1 MGEGMKSI
9 FALAVSASIIL
20 TPVMASAWGFGGG
33 DNGRGAG
40 QTKEEEE
47 AFQSASQMFQ
57 DTGRDKMAVV
67 QAFENYLEKF
77 PNSQRSNDAEFMVG
91 EAYMQHALSILKA
104 ESTDKKNSA
113 ARLLAPK
120 NPAAVKALDDARHAF
135 EQVAGDKKTGIGPS
149 AQYRLG
155 EVYYNQ
161 KDWTQAVEAWK
172 EVDKKYPKSYIVGES
187 LMGIIFADLA
197 LEQFSQAEAN
207 LFLLGETFP
216 TYLKE
221 PAVLYA
227 EGIVALHKGDYSN
240 AEKALKQVKTAEAQ
254 YYLGKT
260 YLLSK
265 RAYLA
270 AAAFENL
277 LRDYPN
283 SDLKEEAQFF
293 IGDSFFL
300 AEDYDGAISKYQRFI
315 SLYPES
321 PLRVSA
327 TFRIGS
333 SYFQKK
339 DYVEARANFQAVLD
353 RYPKDFFAPL
363 AQYCIAESHLV
374 AGQMREALFAYTK
387 VITQYPETIK
397 VSPLAHFKLAW
408 TEFQVGDYKQ
418 AVQTGENFLSLYPTN
433 ALAKNVYLIMGNS
446 LIKLNRHVEAV
457 AAFQRIIDLA
467 PSSDIAEQAL
477 FSILQDQTNQKA
489 YNSILTSYQY
499 IFRHLPPSKSK
510 WRSLSYLY
518 AAEAYLALNQVDE
531 AKVIYEMVLKV
542 YPDEPAAFYAQDG
555 LAWVYSYK
563 GEDQRA
569 LEERQKLKDM
579 LSAVS
584 STFSFSGANELGIA
598 DSMFNQKNY
607 EDAYTMYD
615 KFVKENP
622 KATEAPTALYKS
634 GLSLYHERYYSQAVE
649 KWKQLAAMYPNAKE
663 TPLAAYQVADTL
675 FRAQKYP
682 EAVAS
687 YKEIIQKYP
696 QSQQLPTAYLR
707 LAQADFNAKNDQSAL
722 KNVQELVSRF
732 PKAPEANDG
741 LDLAEAVFDRS
752 KGLDYKT
759 VLRAIITAN
768 QGTPVAGEAQ
778 FRLARRAF
786 DDKDYA
792 TAATEFQKFSV
803 DFTNHPQL
811 AKAQFYLGEAYFSAN
826 DYTNAVPAFER
837 LINNF
842 DRSDDTSL
850 ALFHL
855 ASSYYNLKKY
865 EDASR
870 YYSRLIEEYPNSE
883 YTKATQFNLALAYK
897 ALGKLDMAQYA
908 YQKYAQAA
916 GPNDPSGA
924 AAQWEIYAI
933 QKDRKDYEGAL
944 ATLEQ
949 IRDNAKVESDT
960 PLEAT
965 YRMGE
970 IYTAMNRPDEAMNS
984 WEKLRTLKP
993 AGNAFRL
1000 QGLIKLGEA
1009 YEKASDLQRAVA
1021 VYEDLARNAPQKEVA
1036 RSAAL
1041 RAQMLRKGGKV
1052 KAEQAA
1058 DAAAG
1063 DDSGEQ
1069 QAPATRK
1076 KSKAAKARKPAQQDQ
1091 QGASAAPAYSSDEA
1105 AAVKIKKGKT
1115 QKLPGVDAGAE
1126 IQ

>member
-1 MGEGMKSI
+1 MKRI
-9 FALAVSASIIL
+9 NALALAFGIVASPTL
-20 TPVMASAWGFGGG
+20 LWAWGA
-33 DNGRGAG
+33 GRPTG

-47 AFQSASQMFQ
+47 AFTSASSMFQ

-67 QAFENYLEKF
+67 QAFENYVEKF
-77 PNSQRSNDAEFMVG
+77 PGSQRFTDAEFMIG

-104 ESTDKKNSA
+104 ETTDKRNSA

-120 NPAAVKALDDARHAF
+120 NPAAVKALEDAQKAF

-149 AQYRLG
+149 SQYRLG
-155 EVYYNQ
+155 EVAYNQ
-161 KDWTQAVEAWK
+161 KDWQKAVEQWK

-221 PAVLYA
+221 PSVQYA

-240 AEKALKQVKTAEAQ
+240 AEKALKQVKTAESQ

-408 TEFQVGDYKQ
+408 TEFQVGDFKQ
-418 AVQTGENFLSLYPTN
+418 AVQTAENFLALYPTN
-433 ALAKNVYLIMGNS
+433 ALAKNVYLVMGNA
-446 LIKLNRHVEAV
+446 LIKQNRHVEAIS
-457 AAFQRIIDLA
+457 AFQRIIDLA

-477 FSILQDQTNQKA
+477 FTILKDQTDQKA

-579 LSAVS
+579 LAANS

-607 EDAYTMYD
+607 EDAYQLYD
-615 KFVKENP
+615 KYVKENP
-622 KATEAPTALYKS
+622 KSAEAPNALYKS
-634 GLSLYHERYYSQAVE
+634 GLSLYHERYYTQAVE
-649 KWKQLAAMYPNAKE
+649 KWKQLSALYPTAKE

-682 EAVAS
+682 EAVAT
-687 YKEIIQKYP
+687 YKQIIEAYP
-696 QSQQLPTAYLR
+696 QSPQLPTAYLR
-707 LAQADFNAKNDQSAL
+707 LAQADFNTKNDQGAL

-732 PKAPEANDG
+732 PKATESNDG
-741 LDLAEAVFDRS
+741 LDLAEAVFDRN
-752 KGLDYKT
+752 KGVDYKT

-768 QGTPVAGEAQ
+768 QGTPTAGEAQ

-786 DDKDYA
+786 DDKDYV
-792 TAATEFQKFSV
+792 TAAAEFQKFSV

-811 AKAQFYLGEAYFSAN
+811 AKAQFYLGESYFSAN
-826 DYTNAVPAFER
+826 DHQNAIPAFER
-837 LINNF
+837 LIGNF

-916 GPNDPSGA
+916 GPGDASA
-924 AAQWEIYAI
+924 AAAYWEIFAI
-933 QKDRKDYEGAL
+933 QKDRKDFEGAL
-944 ATLEQ
+944 ATLEN
-949 IRDNAKVESDT
+949 IRDNAKVDSDT

-970 IYTAMNRPDEAMNS
+970 IYTSMNRPDEAMNS

-993 AGNAFRL
+993 LGNAFRL

-1009 YEKASDLQRAVA
+1009 YEKASDVQRAVA
-1021 VYEDLARNAPQKEVA
+1021 VYEDLARNAPQVEVKK
-1036 RSAAL
+1036 SAAL
-1041 RAQMLRKGGKV
+1041 RAQMLRKSGKAGGKTDT
-1052 KAEQAA
+1052 A
-1058 DAAAG
+1058 DQPA
-1063 DDSGEQ
+1063 DDSEQ
-1069 QAPATRK
+1069 PAPVVK
-1076 KSKAAKARKPAQQDQ
+1076 KKGKAAKAVKKTDDQ
-1091 QGASAAPAYSSDEA
+1091 EGADATPISDDSAAE
-1105 AAVKIKKGKT
+1105 VKVKKSKS
-1115 QKLPGVDAGAE
+1115 QKLPGVEAGPE

>member
-1 MGEGMKSI
+1 MKPI
-9 FALAVSASIIL
+9 YFASLILLCASSAF
-20 TPVMASAWGFGGG
+20 ARWGSHEQ
-33 DNGRGAG
+33 AG
-40 QTKEEEE
+40 HTKEEEE
-47 AFQSASQMFQ
+47 SFMSASAMFA
-57 DTGRDKMAVV
+57 DTGRDKSAVV
-67 QAFENYLEKF
+67 QAWENYVSQF
-77 PNSQRSNDAEFMVG
+77 PDSQRAADAEFMIG
-91 EAYMQHALSILKA
+91 ETYMQQALGIMKA
-104 ESTDKKNSA
+104 EVTNKRSSSD
-113 ARLLAPK
+113 RLLAGK
-120 NPAAVKALDDARHAF
+120 NPAAVKALEDARRAF
-135 EQVAGDKKTGIGPS
+135 EQVAGDKKSGMGAS

-155 EVYYNQ
+155 EVAYNE
-161 KDWTQAVEAWK
+161 KDWNKAIQEWQD
-172 EVDKKYPKSYIVGES
+172 VDKKYPKSYIVGEA
-187 LMGIIFADLA
+187 LLGVVYADLA

-221 PAVLYA
+221 PQVLYA
-227 EGIVALHKGDYSN
+227 QGIVALHKGDYST
-240 AEKALKQVKTAEAQ
+240 AEKSLKIVKTDEAQ

-300 AEDYDGAISKYQRFI
+300 AEDYDGAIAKYQRFI

-327 TFRIGS
+327 MFRIGS

-374 AGQMREALFAYTK
+374 SGQMREALFAYTK
-387 VITQYPETIK
+387 VITQYPDTLK

-408 TEFQVGDYKQ
+408 SEYQVGDYTQ
-418 AVQTGENFLSLYPTN
+418 AVQTAQNFISLYPTN
-433 ALAKNVYLIMGNS
+433 AIAKDVYLIEGNA
-446 LIKLNRHVEAV
+446 LVKLNRHQEAV

-477 FSILQDQTNQKA
+477 FSILQDQFNQKQ

-518 AAEAYLALNQVDE
+518 AAEAYLTLNQVDE

-542 YPDEPAAFYAQDG
+542 YPDDPAALYAQDG
-555 LAWVYSYK
+555 LAWAYSYK
-563 GEDQRA
+563 GEDQKA

-579 LSAVS
+579 LAAQT
-584 STFSFSGANELGIA
+584 STFTFSGLNELGIA

-607 EDAYTMYD
+607 EDSYQMYD
-615 KFVKENP
+615 KFAKENP
-622 KATEAPTALYKS
+622 KAAQTPDALYKS
-634 GLSLYHERYYSQAVE
+634 GLSLYHLKYYSQAVE
-649 KWKQLAAMYPNAKE
+649 TWQRLMSQYPQAPQTQLAAFQM
-663 TPLAAYQVADTL
+663 ADTL

-682 EAVAS
+682 DAVNA
-687 YKEIIQKYP
+687 YKQIIAAYP
-696 QSQQLPTAYLR
+696 NSQQLPLAYLR
-707 LAQADFNAKNDQSAL
+707 IAQAAFNTKEDQGAL
-722 KNVQELVSRF
+722 KGVQDLISHF
-732 PKAPEANDG
+732 PKANESNDG
-741 LDLAEAVFDRS
+741 LDLAEAVFDRNKS
-752 KGLDYKT
+752 ADYKT
-759 VLRAIITAN
+759 FLRGVASGN
-768 QGTPVAGEAQ
+768 DGGPVGGEAQ

-786 DDKDYA
+786 ENKDYA
-792 TAATEFQKFSV
+792 TSATEFQKFSV
-803 DFTNHPQL
+803 EYTNHPQL
-811 AKAQFYLGEAYFSAN
+811 AKAQFYLGESYFNGN
-826 DYTNAVPAFER
+826 DFSNAVPAFER

-870 YYSRLIEEYPNSE
+870 YYSRLLEEYPTSE

-916 GPNDPSGA
+916 GDGQS
-924 AAQWEIYAI
+924 AQQAYWEIFSI
-933 QKDRKDYEGAL
+933 QKDRKDYEGAIS
-944 ATLEQ
+944 TLET
-949 IRDNAKVESDT
+949 IRDGAKDSSDA

-970 IYTAMNRPDEAMNS
+970 IYTAMNRPDEAMNT
-984 WEKLRTLKP
+984 WEKLRTFKP
-993 AGNAFRL
+993 SGNPFRL

-1009 YEKASDLQRAVA
+1009 YEKAADPERAAA

-1036 RSAAL
+1036 RSAAA
-1041 RAQMLRKGGKV
+1041 RAAALRKSGGGKAKV
-1052 KAEQAA
+1052 EQAA
-1058 DAAAG
+1058 DTGG
-1063 DDSGEQ
+1063 DEQ
-1069 QAPATRK
+1069 SPVPAK
-1076 KSKAAKARKPAQQDQ
+1076 KKRAKARKVQQQESSDDQQDGSAGQ
-1091 QGASAAPAYSSDEA
+1091 QP
-1105 AAVKIKKGKT
+1105 
-1115 QKLPGVDAGAE
+1115 QLPGMGAGAQ